1 MTNAHL
7 FRESRLSIT
16 CLLTPTGPKILVY
29 FVRRY
34 CSKVAG
40 DPRMAR
46 LQLQGE
52 WKLWA
57 GFAAIFILIASYL
70 YMVSRPPMEGGEY
83 LWRVD
88 KVLGSKDFSLRSLGN
103 IIRFRLIGMRVPP
116 SQEQPARDY
125 LTKTLENQWV
135 RIKIIREDPQGVKEG
150 FLYLSGEDLI
160 ARMIRQGLAE
170 IDRDERS
177 FDVRPYIELEQEA
190 KRERKGLW
198 SQAPQGAK

>member
-1 MTNAHL
+1 
-7 FRESRLSIT
+7 
-16 CLLTPTGPKILVY
+16 
-29 FVRRY
+29 
-34 CSKVAG
+34 
-40 DPRMAR
+40 MAK

-57 GFAAIFILIASYL
+57 GFAAIFILIAFYL

-88 KVLGSKDFSLRSLGN
+88 KVLSSKDFSLRSLGKV
-103 IIRFRLIGMRVPP
+103 IPFRLIALRVPQ
-116 SQEQPARDY
+116 SQEPAARDY
-125 LTKTLENQWV
+125 VTKTLENNWV
-135 RIKIIREDPQGVKEG
+135 RIKIVREDPQGVKEG
-150 FLYLSGEDLI
+150 FLYLSGEDVI

-177 FDVRPYIELEQEA
+177 FDVRPYMELEQEA

-198 SQAPQGAK
+198 SQPPQGAK

>member
-1 MTNAHL
+1 
-7 FRESRLSIT
+7 
-16 CLLTPTGPKILVY
+16 
-29 FVRRY
+29 
-34 CSKVAG
+34 
-40 DPRMAR
+40 MAK

-57 GFAAIFILIASYL
+57 GFAAIFVLIALYL

-88 KVLGSKDFSLRSLGN
+88 KVLSSKDFSLRSLGKV
-103 IIRFRLIGMRVPP
+103 IPFRLIALRVPQ
-116 SQEQPARDY
+116 SQEPAARDY
-125 LTKTLENQWV
+125 VTKTLENNWV
-135 RIKIIREDPQGVKEG
+135 RIKIVREDPQGVKEG
-150 FLYLSGEDLI
+150 FLYLSGEDVI

-177 FDVRPYIELEQEA
+177 FDVRPYMELEQEA

-198 SQAPQGAK
+198 GQPSQGAK

>member
-1 MTNAHL
+1 
-7 FRESRLSIT
+7 
-16 CLLTPTGPKILVY
+16 
-29 FVRRY
+29 
-34 CSKVAG
+34 
-40 DPRMAR
+40 MAR

-57 GFAAIFILIASYL
+57 GLIGVFILIAIYL
-70 YMVSRPPMEGGEY
+70 YVISRPEMEGGEY

-88 KVLGSKDFSLRSLGN
+88 KIHNSKEFSLRSLGN
-103 IIRFRLIGMRVPP
+103 VIRFRLIGLRVPQ

-125 LTKTLENQWV
+125 LKNTLETQWV
-135 RIKIIREDPQGVKEG
+135 RIKSVRDDPQGVKEG
-150 FLYLSGEDLI
+150 FLYLYGDDII
-160 ARMIRQGLAE
+160 AKMIRQGMAE

-177 FDVRPYIELEQEA
+177 FDVRPYMELEQEA